1 MLSEIA
7 ERYIRYAIDAELDVT
22 KAEREVEF
30 NSMHEAESV
39 INEEYEET
47 TEYLKSV
54 KRLLDG
60 MHLSLRADDR
70 ESWEEKEKSC
80 EKAAAFLIGEAVQL
94 AAMLRKGIKR

>member
-22 KAEREVEF
+22 KTEREVEF

-47 TEYLKSV
+47 AECLKSV
-54 KRLLDG
+54 ERLLNS

-70 ESWEEKEKSC
+70 ESWKEKEKSC
-80 EKAAAFLIGEAVQL
+80 EKATTFLIGEAVQL
-94 AAMLRKGIKR
+94 TAMLRKGVKR